1 MAILTELQEAKTYWK
16 GLDVP
21 EQLPGPLNMPML
33 GAAWAVGSPRHFYS
47 VLVKWLNKYG
57 DPYFAKFGS
66 RRYVF
71 TANMDL
77 AKLILESRPEGAR
90 RPEIIR
96 SAFASI
102 DAQEMLFSA
111 EGKQWKAHR
120 KAISK
125 SLGAHNLTL
134 AERMIKEEVQSQISK
149 LDKRIED
156 SKNGV
161 VNFLPSAKRF
171 SVTIISKLVFG
182 EDFRNISTDDSVVKE
197 IECIFQT
204 LARRT
209 SAPFPYWKHFKFA
222 ADKQYD
228 QIKVGL
234 NRDVLH
240 QIQKAKQKLNQQ
252 PEGYKPETLLEGMLI
267 GNPGG
272 SVNEHGETDS
282 HLSDKEVID
291 NCIGL
296 IAAGLD
302 TTSTTLSW
310 AVFMLGSRPDL
321 IARLR
326 QELYM
331 ATDGTGELKT
341 LQGIHTLPLMEAVI
355 WEALRLYPAAPFL
368 PALTLREFE
377 FEGQVIPK
385 GVTIFFLTSEG
396 ERRSAQYDPHF
407 NPDRWFAEGM
417 LAKAIKQLPLPFGA
431 GQRLCPG
438 RNLSVMEIK
447 AMIAGL
453 LHHYDWS
460 VDPDFE
466 PERYYNFTMEPSEV
480 PVKFVRRA

>member
-1 MAILTELQEAKTYWK
+1 MATPATTYWK
-16 GLDVP
+16 GLNAP
-21 EQLPGPLNMPML
+21 ENLPGPLNLPVL
-33 GAAWAVGSPRHFYS
+33 GAAWAMGNPRSFYG
-47 VLVKWLNKYG
+47 VLVKWLERYG
-57 DPYFAKFGS
+57 DPYYAALGT
-66 RRYVF
+66 RQYVF
-71 TANMDL
+71 SANMDL
-77 AKLILESRPEGAR
+77 ARLILESRPEGAR
-90 RPEIIR
+90 RPQIIQ
-96 SAFASI
+96 SAFSSI
-102 DAQEMLFSA
+102 GAEEMLFSA
-111 EGKQWKAHR
+111 EGKQWKVHR

-134 AERMIKEEVQSQISK
+134 AERMIKDEVNSQLSK
-149 LDKRIED
+149 LDQQIP
-156 SKNGV
+156 NTQHGT
-161 VNFLPSAKRF
+161 VNFLPVAKRF

-209 SAPFPYWKHFKFA
+209 SAPFPYWKYIKFA

-228 QIKVGL
+228 QIKLGL
-234 NRDVLH
+234 DRDVLK
-240 QIQKAKQKLNQQ
+240 QIEHAKRKLSGQSDD
-252 PEGYKPETLLEGMLI
+252 YKPETLLEGMLW
-267 GNPGG
+267 GNA
-272 SVNEHGETDS
+272 SDQANAEAK
-282 HLSDKEVID
+282 LSDKEVVD

-310 AVFMLGSRPDL
+310 AVFMLGSRPD
-321 IARLR
+321 IRARLR
-326 QELYM
+326 AELDT
-331 ATDGTGELKT
+331 ATGGTGDLKT

-368 PALTLREFE
+368 PALTLRDFE
-377 FEGQVIPK
+377 FEGQIIPK

-396 ERRSAQYDPHF
+396 ERRSAHYDPSF

-453 LHHYDWS
+453 LHRYDWS
-460 VDPDFE
+460 VDAGFE

-480 PVKFVRRA
+480 PVKFMRRV

>member
-1 MAILTELQEAKTYWK
+1 MAIPATTYWK
-16 GLDVP
+16 GLNAP
-21 EQLPGPLNMPML
+21 ENLPGPLNLPVL
-33 GAAWAVGSPRHFYS
+33 GAAWAMGNPRSFYS
-47 VLVKWLNKYG
+47 VLVKWLDRYG
-57 DPYFAKFGS
+57 DPYYAALGT
-66 RRYVF
+66 RQYIF
-71 TANMDL
+71 TANMEL
-77 AKLILESRPEGAR
+77 ARLVLESRPEGAR
-90 RPEIIR
+90 RPQIIQ
-96 SAFASI
+96 SAFSSI
-102 DAQEMLFSA
+102 GAEEMLFSA

-134 AERMIKEEVQSQISK
+134 AERMIKEEVQSQIDK
-149 LDKRIED
+149 LGQRIQT

-182 EDFRNISTDDSVVKE
+182 EDFRNISTDDSVVRD
-197 IECIFQT
+197 IESIFQT

-209 SAPFPYWKHFKFA
+209 SAPFPYWKYLKFS
-222 ADKQYD
+222 ADKKYD
-228 QIKVGL
+228 QIKQGL
-234 NRDVLH
+234 DQDVRQ
-240 QIQKAKQKLNQQ
+240 QIQNAKNKLQEK
-252 PEGYKPETLLEGMLI
+252 PEDYKPETLLEGMLW
-267 GNPGG
+267 GSTSDQSNP
-272 SVNEHGETDS
+272 EAKLT
-282 HLSDKEVID
+282 DKEVID

-310 AVFMLGSRPDL
+310 AVFMLGSRPD
-321 IARLR
+321 IRERLR
-326 QELYM
+326 AELES
-331 ATDGTGELKT
+331 ATSGTGDLKT

-396 ERRSAQYDPHF
+396 ERRSAGYDPHF

-447 AMIAGL
+447 AMLAGL
-453 LHHYDWS
+453 LHRYDWS
-460 VDPDFE
+460 VDEHFE

-480 PVKFVRRA
+480 PVRFVRRSYL

>member
-1 MAILTELQEAKTYWK
+1 MSTSTELQDAPHSAAKTYWK
-16 GLDVP
+16 GLDRP
-21 EQLPGPLNMPML
+21 QNLPGPINLPVL
-33 GAAWAVGSPRHFYS
+33 GAAWAIGSPRNFYS
-47 VLVKWLNKYG
+47 TLVKWLNKYG
-57 DPYFAKFGS
+57 DPFFAGMGS
-66 RRYVF
+66 RKYVF
-71 TANMDL
+71 TANMEL

-90 RPEIIR
+90 RPEIIQ
-96 SAFASI
+96 SAFSSI
-102 DAQEMLFSA
+102 DAKEMLFSA

-134 AERMIKEEVQSQISK
+134 AERMIKDEVQSQISK
-149 LDKRIED
+149 LDQRIEG

-209 SAPFPYWKHFKFA
+209 SAPFPYWKHYKFS

-228 QIKVGL
+228 QIKLGL
-234 NRDVLH
+234 NRDVLQ
-240 QIQKAKQKLNQQ
+240 QIQKAKLKLSQQ

-267 GNPGG
+267 GSDDPE
-272 SVNEHGETDS
+272 SR
-282 HLSDKEVID
+282 LSDKEVID

-326 QELYM
+326 EELNA
-331 ATDGTGELKT
+331 ATGGSGDLKT

-377 FEGQVIPK
+377 FEGQIIPK

-396 ERRSAQYDPHF
+396 ERRSAQYDPNF

-447 AMIAGL
+447 AMLAGL
-453 LHHYDWS
+453 LQRYDWS
-460 VDPDFE
+460 VDPNFE